1 MIHVHLFWGNHYC
14 YATLVLLSGKPE
26 YLSKAEEGY
35 LVLQSND
42 ICRTSMTIAARL
54 IEMYILNGEDRDK
67 DGEGNVEKLIKILK

>member
-1 MIHVHLFWGNHYC
+1 M
-14 YATLVLLSGKPE
+14 
-26 YLSKAEEGY
+26 
-35 LVLQSND
+35 LQSSD